1 MLQSMESQR
10 VRHGLANEQQTQCA
24 CLDFFFFFV
33 QPQCNCSIPLPPFQ
47 TRLGLHHQKDR
58 GITLKC
64 KEKQKTTPKSSF
76 LVLGL
81 SGALELAS
89 YSLSRGAWDPHLKLR
104 TSLNPE
110 VQAPGDPGRSW
121 LHCLASF
128 PHLHPI
134 ISSCAP
140 IYCFVL
146 GRRKE

>member
-1 MLQSMESQR
+1 MGAEML
-10 VRHGLANEQQTQCA
+10 
-24 CLDFFFFFV
+24 
-33 QPQCNCSIPLPPFQ
+33 
-47 TRLGLHHQKDR
+47 
-58 GITLKC
+58 
-64 KEKQKTTPKSSF
+64 KQKKQKPTPKNSF
-76 LVLGL
+76 LALGL

-89 YSLSRGAWDPHLKLR
+89 YRLCRGAWDPHLKLGVILLR

-110 VQAPGDPGRSW
+110 VWAPGDPGRSW

-134 ISSCAP
+134 VSSCAP